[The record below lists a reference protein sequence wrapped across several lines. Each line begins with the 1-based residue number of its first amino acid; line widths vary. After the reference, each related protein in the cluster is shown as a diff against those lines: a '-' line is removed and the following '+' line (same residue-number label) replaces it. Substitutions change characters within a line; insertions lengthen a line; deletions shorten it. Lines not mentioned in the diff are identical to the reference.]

1 MTTINK
7 SIIIIIIIV
16 ITIEDQYIF
25 IGKDMFVFKS
35 VSNES

>member
-7 SIIIIIIIV
+7 SIIIIIIV

-35 VSNES
+35 V